1 MSTPRLRAVAAVGS
15 ACAIHSNFVRV
26 TNTQPFE
33 VIPDNLFMLTFRNI
47 GLTDDAQL
55 SVFQGTL
62 SELLPKSLAGA
73 ILGLQLHPDVVIRL
87 VVDHVEALLLQLA
100 AGGAG

>member
-1 MSTPRLRAVAAVGS
+1 MPNARQRAVAAVGS
-15 ACAIHSNFVRV
+15 ACAINSNFVRV

-47 GLTDDAQL
+47 GLTDDAQI
-55 SVFQGTL
+55 SVFQRTL
-62 SELLPKSLAGA
+62 SELLPEELAGA
-73 ILGLQLHPDVVIRL
+73 ILGLQLSPDVVIRL

-100 AGGAG
+100 AGGPD